1 MILNRRDDINY
12 TDVSGNPTLELPCR
26 TTVMGGDRYYSLG
39 LGGSGYEV
47 SHGACLY
54 VVSNGA
60 CLYVVSNGACLYVVS
75 NGACLYVW

>member
-47 SHGACLY
+47 S
-54 VVSNGA
+54 NGA
-60 CLYVVSNGACLYVVS
+60 SLYA
-75 NGACLYVW
+75 W